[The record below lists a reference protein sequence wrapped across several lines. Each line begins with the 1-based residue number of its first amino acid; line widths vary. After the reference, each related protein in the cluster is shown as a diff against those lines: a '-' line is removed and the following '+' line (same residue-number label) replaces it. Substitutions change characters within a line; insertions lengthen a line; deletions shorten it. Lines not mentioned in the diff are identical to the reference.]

1 MGSPYIIFFII
12 VGVARD
18 LWTFVFCLLGV
29 SWVMQKSL
37 FELLISWKGTFGKKR
52 SLYIY
57 IYIFF
62 FWGAGGG
69 GGGGA
74 FCYV

>member
-1 MGSPYIIFFII
+1 
-12 VGVARD
+12 
-18 LWTFVFCLLGV
+18 
-29 SWVMQKSL
+29 MQKSV

-62 FWGAGGG
+62 FGGLGVGVGAEHS
-69 GGGGA
+69 A
-74 FCYV
+74 MSNVEHMEIKECMYH